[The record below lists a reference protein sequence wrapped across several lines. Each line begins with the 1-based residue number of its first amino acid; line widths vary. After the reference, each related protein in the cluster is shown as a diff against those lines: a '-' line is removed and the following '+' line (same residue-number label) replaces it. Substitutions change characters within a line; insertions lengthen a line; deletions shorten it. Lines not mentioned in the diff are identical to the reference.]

1 MFVIVVYDISDNK
14 KRTKMFKTMKNFGT
28 PIQFSAF
35 ECILNEK
42 GFQEIQEI
50 IQGIVHPKED
60 KVRIYT
66 LCNNCRGGIKNIGTG
81 QITSERTVIIV

>member
-1 MFVIVVYDISDNK
+1 MFVIVVYDITDNK
-14 KRTKMFKTMKNFGT
+14 RRTKMFKAMKNFGT

-50 IQGIVHPKED
+50 IRKIISRDKD
-60 KVRIYT
+60 KVRLYL
-66 LCNNCRGGIKNIGTG
+66 LCNHCRNTITNIGTG
-81 QITSERTVIIV
+81 QVTKERAVIIV